1 MELLQVL
8 VPCLTR
14 CLGEI
19 ALGFEILEWVFIFEE
34 REHLL
39 RGVFLQCRN
48 SRGIFF
54 FFCLVGLSIN
64 SLDSSILTRKKVSSR

>member
-14 CLGEI
+14 FLGEI
-19 ALGFEILEWVFIFEE
+19 ALGFKILEWVFIFEE
-34 REHLL
+34 REQVL
-39 RGVFLQCRN
+39 RGGFYSV
-48 SRGIFF
+48 GIQEGFF
-54 FFCLVGLSIN
+54 FFGLVGLSIN